1 MIPCRRHKCALNI
14 CACLSGVGVSGD
26 DIGGRETWWSERT
39 FELEGEVICEMS
51 AFVIATEEEEGVGV
65 PDLERPQVQ
74 YALNDRISCRWSRV
88 LIQDAPLY

>member
-1 MIPCRRHKCALNI
+1 MILE
-14 CACLSGVGVSGD
+14 
-26 DIGGRETWWSERT
+26 REVRWLERT

-74 YALNDRISCRWSRV
+74 YALHGGMSCR
-88 LIQDAPLY
+88 